1 MLASVILMEG
11 ANIVEYKE
19 SLTRI
24 NFTGC
29 AIGVTIRGI
38 ERDIGKHGSKSSRAA
53 YIYFHQKKNA
63 HQSLLPTHFTFGL
76 NKRTDLIIQPWLV
89 ATI

>member
-1 MLASVILMEG
+1 MEG

-53 YIYFHQKKNA
+53 YIYFHKKKRPSVTSP
-63 HQSLLPTHFTFGL
+63 HSLHLWF
-76 NKRTDLIIQPWLV
+76 K
-89 ATI
+89 